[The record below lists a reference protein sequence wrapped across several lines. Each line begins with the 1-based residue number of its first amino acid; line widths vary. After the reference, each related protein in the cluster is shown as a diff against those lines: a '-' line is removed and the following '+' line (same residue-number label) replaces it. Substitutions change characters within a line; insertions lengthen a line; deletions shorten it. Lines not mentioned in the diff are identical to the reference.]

1 MTYVIKPERLKQIE
15 ESPSGW
21 VPPATG
27 TFSSLLIN
35 FEASVFLYHTF
46 VCTLSLCKHSFKQR
60 KAIGDIPV
68 FIRTPKGDRNPN
80 PKIFVGSL
88 CKKEVRRVHFL
99 FGTFAKFVW
108 KIQVLSASLKKIS
121 EPPYSKKPSLGRV
134 QIKNGTSPVA
144 LHSSVTITGG
154 DVEKSCFTWWT
165 HNLSLA
171 FCSNFYPFCRV
182 FLPVNYSSI
191 RHLVCSLI
199 LSCTS

>member
-15 ESPSGW
+15 ESPSVW

-27 TFSSLLIN
+27 TFSSFLIN

-46 VCTLSLCKHSFKQR
+46 VCILSFCKHSFKQR

-68 FIRTPKGDRNPN
+68 FIRTPRGDRNPN
-80 PKIFVGSL
+80 PQIFVGSL
-88 CKKEVRRVHFL
+88 CKNEVRRVNFL
-99 FGTFAKFVW
+99 FGTFQNLSERYKFCRLLW
-108 KIQVLSASLKKIS
+108 RKYLN
-121 EPPYSKKPSLGRV
+121 PPYSKQPFLGRV

-144 LHSSVTITGG
+144 LHSSVTISGG
-154 DVEKSCFTWWT
+154 DLEKSCFTWWT
-165 HNLSLA
+165 HNLSIA

-191 RHLVCSLI
+191 RHLVRSLI

>member
-27 TFSSLLIN
+27 TFSSFLIN

-46 VCTLSLCKHSFKQR
+46 VCILSFCKHSFKQR

-80 PKIFVGSL
+80 PQIFVGTL
-88 CKKEVRRVHFL
+88 CKMNSEGFIFCLAPLQNLSGGYKFCRLLRRKYL
-99 FGTFAKFVW
+99 N
-108 KIQVLSASLKKIS
+108 
-121 EPPYSKKPSLGRV
+121 PPYSKQPFLGRV
-134 QIKNGTSPVA
+134 QIKNGTTPVA

-154 DVEKSCFTWWT
+154 DLEKSC
-165 HNLSLA
+165 
-171 FCSNFYPFCRV
+171 
-182 FLPVNYSSI
+182 
-191 RHLVCSLI
+191 
-199 LSCTS
+199 CT